1 MSARFS
7 SVPSQTSRKPQSLSL
22 PHKKGDK
29 SLTSSL
35 INVKTS
41 ESDFDIMFDL
51 NAKVA
56 FLFIKHAAI
65 NLEDGGKIVSTV
77 TSLLAAFTG
86 HYALYAG
93 AKAPVEH
100 FTRAA

>member
-1 MSARFS
+1 MPVA
-7 SVPSQTSRKPQSLSL
+7 
-22 PHKKGDK
+22 
-29 SLTSSL
+29 LTS
-35 INVKTS
+35 
-41 ESDFDIMFDL
+41 EADFDEMFAV
-51 NAKVA
+51 NAKAA
-56 FLFIKHAAI
+56 FFFIKYAAI
-65 NLEDGGKIVSTV
+65 HLEDGGKIVTTV